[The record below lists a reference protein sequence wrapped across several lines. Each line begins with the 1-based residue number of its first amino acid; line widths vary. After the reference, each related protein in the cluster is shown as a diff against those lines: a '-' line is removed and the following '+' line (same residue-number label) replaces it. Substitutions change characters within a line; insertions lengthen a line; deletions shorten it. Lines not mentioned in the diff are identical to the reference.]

1 MAKSGGHLECGRLG
15 EPECVG
21 TGVQAGMG
29 ARSGDASVGTAEGG
43 MENRVTGTPFLLTCI
58 PHGLKSPA
66 HSVVP

>member
-21 TGVQAGMG
+21 MGVQVWGPEVG
-29 ARSGDASVGTAEGG
+29 GASVGTAEGG

-58 PHGLKSPA
+58 PHGLKSLA
-66 HSVVP
+66 DSVVP